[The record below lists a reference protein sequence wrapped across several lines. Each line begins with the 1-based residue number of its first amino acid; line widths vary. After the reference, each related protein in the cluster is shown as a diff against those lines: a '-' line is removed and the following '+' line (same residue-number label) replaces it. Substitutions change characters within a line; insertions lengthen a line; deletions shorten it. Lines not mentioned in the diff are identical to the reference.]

1 MELTIILISSAISLV
16 LLAAALGMIVL
27 SDPAVNLRLARFGGR
42 AGKATGRALV
52 HERMDIILRRVG
64 GVAGRGS
71 LEGAARASL
80 RAKLI
85 RAGFYADN
93 VVEVF
98 YAIRVFA
105 ALGLGLLGTLVAFV
119 VHPPSTLLAL
129 LLILA
134 FVSVG
139 LYAPNLLL
147 RQRIAERSRAIRFG
161 LPDAVDLMVVCLEAG
176 GTLSSALQLVQSEF
190 GDLHPVIAEHLG
202 IALVEM
208 QAGSSRAD
216 ALMRLADRT
225 GSDEISALVTMLT
238 QSEALG
244 ASVAQTLRVFADQT
258 REARYLDAEKRA
270 NELPVKLT
278 FPLVLFI
285 FPSLMT
291 VIFTPLVIRIVR
303 VLLPI
308 GQH

>member
-1 MELTIILISSAISLV
+1 MDLTLILASSAISLV

-27 SDPAVNLRLARFGGR
+27 SDPAVNLRLQKYGR
-42 AGKATGRALV
+42 AGNGSSRAFV
-52 HERMDIILRRVG
+52 QERMDTILRRVG
-64 GVAGRGS
+64 GVAGRGG

-98 YAIRVFA
+98 YAIRVFS

-119 VHPPSTLLAL
+119 VHPPNTFLAL

-139 LYAPNLLL
+139 LYAPNLVL
-147 RQRIAERSRAIRFG
+147 RQRIADRARAIRFG

-176 GTLSSALQLVQSEF
+176 GTLSSALQMVQSEF

-225 GSDEISALVTMLT
+225 GSDEISALVTMLI

-244 ASVAQTLRVFADQT
+244 ASVAQTLRVFAEQT

-285 FPSLMT
+285 FPALMT
-291 VIFTPLVIRIVR
+291 VIFTPLIIRIVR